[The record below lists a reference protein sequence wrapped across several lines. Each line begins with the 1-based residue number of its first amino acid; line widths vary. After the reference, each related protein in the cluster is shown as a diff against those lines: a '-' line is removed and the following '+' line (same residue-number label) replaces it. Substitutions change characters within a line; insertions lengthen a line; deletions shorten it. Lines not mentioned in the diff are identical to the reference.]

1 MVITG
6 RLIPRVWAH
15 LREEEGA
22 ASSVLLRTGSE
33 TGGAV
38 AFAAAAAAA
47 AAAGLETAAG
57 DSDAPATEASRANAC
72 TDYNA
77 DELATPRVRDVV
89 RDVRRSCAADAIDT
103 RTRDT
108 ATGS

>member
-33 TGGAV
+33 TGGAA
-38 AFAAAAAAA
+38 AFAAAAAA

-77 DELATPRVRDVV
+77 DEVATPCETLDEHAQQMR
-89 RDVRRSCAADAIDT
+89 
-103 RTRDT
+103 
-108 ATGS
+108 